1 MAELE
6 GPDQTITLHRATELS
21 GLAPNTLRT
30 AAQDGRLTA
39 TRIGRDWLT
48 TRRNLHRYLRDRS
61 RGVIKPLPAHYR
73 TPKGEEPIPT
83 RAVKIGA
90 QHDAE

>member
-6 GPDQTITLHRATELS
+6 EPDASITLRRAATIC
-21 GLAPNTLRT
+21 GLAPNTLRV

-48 TRRNLHRYLRDRS
+48 TRRHLHHYLRDRS
-61 RGVIKPLPAHYR
+61 RGAIKPVPADYGGR
-73 TPKGEEPIPT
+73 QRFLGFWAI
-83 RAVKIGA
+83 
-90 QHDAE
+90 